1 MFPHVAQRES
11 THETTD
17 HKTAPIEGEELARC
31 LVVQTAQL
39 GQTKIVNH
47 STAYTHFT
55 ADIHENSDHAEDSM
69 RIFERADTVADLI
82 VVGEVGQVGKFE
94 KHRQQHKDH
103 GKAQIR
109 NFNGISPVRRLTG
122 KKRKNQPATNDGA
135 DGRAKRVERL

>member
-55 ADIHENSDHAEDSM
+55 ADIHENSDHAE
-69 RIFERADTVADLI
+69 E
-82 VVGEVGQVGKFE
+82 
-94 KHRQQHKDH
+94 
-103 GKAQIR
+103 
-109 NFNGISPVRRLTG
+109 RRLRIHLKCPQITRVHANQV
-122 KKRKNQPATNDGA
+122 KPCIHSPLQLRLIMHFAQNIQPARTEI
-135 DGRAKRVERL
+135 GRASC